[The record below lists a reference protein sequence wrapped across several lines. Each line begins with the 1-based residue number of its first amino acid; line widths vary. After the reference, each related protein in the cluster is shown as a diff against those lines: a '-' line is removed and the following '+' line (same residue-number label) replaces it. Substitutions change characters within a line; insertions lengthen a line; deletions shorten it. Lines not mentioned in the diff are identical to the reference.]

1 MNLNNYYDKIRE
13 TEQQIAGDSA
23 VLVSLETPDGGRPG
37 VLTEAPRRTAARLI
51 VEGAA
56 RLATADEAAS
66 FLAANQKAK
75 AEADDAAAASKLQ
88 FTVVPAAEL
97 QAIKRGNSAKA

>member
-13 TEQQIAGDSA
+13 TEAQIAGDCT
-23 VLVSLETPDGGRPG
+23 VIVSLETPDGGRPG
-37 VLTEAPRRTAARLI
+37 VLTEAPRRTAARLV

-56 RLATADEAAS
+56 RLATSEEAAAFRS
-66 FLAANQKAK
+66 ANQKAK
-75 AEADDAAAASKLQ
+75 AEVDDAAAASKLQ

-97 QAIKRGNSAKA
+97 QSIKRGASAKV

>member
-13 TEQQIAGDSA
+13 TEQQIFGDCA
-23 VLVSLETPDGGRPG
+23 VIVSQETPDGGRPG
-37 VLTEAPRRTAARLI
+37 VLTEAPKRTASRLV

-56 RLATADEAAS
+56 RLATADEAAA
-66 FLAANQKAK
+66 FRAAKQKAK
-75 AEADDAAAASKLQ
+75 AEADDAAAASKVQ

-97 QAIKRGNSAKA
+97 QSLKRGNAAKA

>member
-1 MNLNNYYDKIRE
+1 MNLNSYYDKIRE
-13 TEQQIAGDSA
+13 TEAQIPGDCA
-23 VLVSLETPDGGRPG
+23 VLVSRETPDGGRAG
-37 VLTEAPRRTAARLI
+37 QLVEAPRRVAARMV
-51 VEGAA
+51 VEGSA

-66 FLAANQKAK
+66 FRASLQKAK

-97 QAIKRGNSAKA
+97 QTLKRGGPSKA